1 MKTSLRELMATSG
14 VAFGTSGARGL
25 ADAMTD
31 LVCYAYTTGFLQH
44 FESRGKPAPGSRAI
58 AVAGD
63 LRPST
68 GRIMEA
74 VARAA
79 EAMGYRVVWCGRIP
93 SPALALFGLE
103 GQIPAIMVTGSHIPE
118 DRNGIK
124 FNTPSGEILKED
136 EEGIARQVV
145 AVDDAL
151 FDAAGRFAPLLRGP
165 RHTGQNPL
173 TPALSHP
180 TCLPK
185 PGPRQVGEGVRRAGE
200 GDGAAGPTDC
210 FHGSV
215 ARIESVEAGEQY
227 IARYVDF
234 SGSSALEGLRLGVYQ
249 HSAVGRDILARIL
262 EALGAQII
270 LLGRSEVFIPV
281 DTEAIRPEDVALAE
295 QWARE
300 DGYDALVSTDG
311 DSDRPLLSDERG
323 RWLRGDLAG
332 ILCARFLD
340 ADAVCTPVSC
350 NTAVERCGWFRE
362 VRRTKI
368 GSPYVIAAMNAASA
382 EGGRRVVGYEAN
394 GGFLLN
400 SHIERQGRTLRALP
414 TRDAV
419 LVILSILLLAK
430 RQGRRVSELAAALP
444 ARFTASGRMK
454 NVPPRKSAALLERFS
469 TGSDA
474 ADGRELEAVFGALC
488 GTVGTIDRTD
498 GLRVT
503 FGNGEIL
510 HVRASGNAPELRCY
524 SEAGT
529 EERAKRI
536 NGEALEILGS
546 IVG

>member
-1 MKTSLRELMATSG
+1 MKTNLRELMAASG

-44 FESRGKPAPGSRAI
+44 LESRGKPAPNNRAI

-103 GQIPAIMVTGSHIPE
+103 RQIPAIMVTGSHIPE

-145 AVDDAL
+145 GMDDGL
-151 FDAAGRFAPLLRGP
+151 FDSAGRFAR
-165 RHTGQNPL
+165 
-173 TPALSHP
+173 
-180 TCLPK
+180 
-185 PGPRQVGEGVRRAGE
+185 PGP
-200 GDGAAGPTDC
+200 
-210 FHGSV
+210 V

-227 IARYVDF
+227 VARYVDF
-234 SGSSALEGLRLGVYQ
+234 LGSSALDGLRLGVYQ
-249 HSAVGRDILARIL
+249 HSAVGRDMLARIL
-262 EALGAQII
+262 EALGAQTV

-430 RQGRRVSELAAALP
+430 RQGQRVSELSAALP
-444 ARFTASGRMK
+444 ARFTVSDRMK

-510 HVRASGNAPELRCY
+510 HVRASGNAPEFRCY